1 VWRLVVP
8 LVGGM
13 EGFERNGSGGKSLR
27 KREDLTSFEPYSWE
41 PSTEEIAR
49 SVGISPSRVV
59 RMDTNVSPYAP
70 VEVLKRLA
78 GRLPRLRVNHYPD
91 TSYRELRELL
101 SDYADWD
108 QDLIVPTNGADE
120 GIDVI
125 SSTFLRS
132 GLSAVAP
139 VPTYSYFRVSTELQG
154 ARFVPV
160 ERGQDFGFSADDLLE
175 RYDKSTAVFWICD
188 PNNPTGNLTDEG
200 ALRRLCGETEA
211 LVVIDEA
218 YFEFSGRT
226 SLRLLRDYPNVCVV
240 RTLSKAFGLAG
251 LRIGYVLCT
260 EEVVRELNKARPPN
274 SLGTVNVAG
283 AVIALRNRGYVGRVV
298 KEIVRERERM
308 ALELTR
314 IDGLT
319 VFPSS
324 ANFLLVRLR
333 SESEASAVKDALLR
347 RGIVVRTFPGNP
359 RLGDCIRVTV
369 CSKRENERFLRA
381 LRSALEEVRE
391 GRRR

>member
-1 VWRLVVP
+1 
-8 LVGGM
+8 M
-13 EGFERNGSGGKSLR
+13 R
-27 KREDLTSFEPYSWE
+27 KREDLASFEPYSWE

-49 SVGISPSRVV
+49 SVGLSPGRVL

-70 VEVLKRLA
+70 VEVLERLA
-78 GRLPRLRVNHYPD
+78 RRLPRLRVNHYPD
-91 TSYRELRELL
+91 TSYRQLRELL
-101 SDYADWD
+101 ADYSGWD
-108 QDLIVPTNGADE
+108 PDLIVPTNGADE
-120 GIDVI
+120 GIDIV
-125 SSTFLRS
+125 SSAFLKS

-160 ERGQDFGFSADDLLE
+160 ERGPDFGVSAEGLLE
-175 RYDKSTAVFWICD
+175 RYDGSTAVFWVCD
-188 PNNPTGNLTDEG
+188 PNNPTGNLTGEG
-200 ALRRLCGETEA
+200 VLRRLCEETEA
-211 LVVIDEA
+211 LVVVDEA

-226 SLRLLRDYPNVCVV
+226 SLGLLRDYPNVCVI

-283 AVIALRNRGYVGRVV
+283 AVIALRSREYVSRVV
-298 KEIVRERERM
+298 REIVRERERM
-308 ALELTR
+308 FRELSRLE
-314 IDGLT
+314 GLT

-324 ANFLLVRLR
+324 ANFLLVRFR
-333 SESEASAVKDALLR
+333 NGAEASAVRESLLR

-359 RLGDCIRVTV
+359 RLDDCIRVTV
-369 CSKRENERFLRA
+369 CSRRDNDRFLRA

-391 GRRR
+391 GPPRRGA